1 MKKILLPAS
10 LFLLILASVP
20 SLFAQEKTRGQA
32 SSDIEINVEAGAG
45 KYLGFTKSQTG
56 GLWKGISGFYP
67 YWFPASEL
75 RFPLDTWM
83 FNGNISMNFFK
94 FFSVQS
100 GVKKSLKT
108 GAGKMKESGWGFPGA
123 KTAYADS
130 DSKIKAVFSDTDLAF
145 SIFSAGPL
153 SLKLG
158 AGFLYQNYEI
168 SCSNLVRWE
177 LASGSPSISVLRGK
191 NRSYKLE
198 YFIPYVEVLPVFR
211 FMENKLSFTTGFKY
225 SPLTRATDVDDYIL
239 NGKKS
244 KGKGKGHRTYMGLFN
259 AKYVT
264 DSGIFFT
271 LGLDYLYLLTNGVQK
286 QYYYISLLNLQR
298 IVGGSIQG
306 GYNGKLENKNESQ
319 QISIN
324 LGVGYSFGL

>member
-1 MKKILLPAS
+1 MIKILLYAF
-10 LFLLILASVP
+10 LFLLIITCAPCLY
-20 SLFAQEKTRGQA
+20 AQEKAQGQ
-32 SSDIEINVEAGAG
+32 SSGDIEINVEVGAG

-67 YWFPASEL
+67 YWFPISEL

-83 FNGNISMNFFK
+83 FNGNVSVSFFK
-94 FFSVQS
+94 FISFQS

-123 KTAYADS
+123 NTVYADS
-130 DSKIKAVFSDTDLAF
+130 DSRIRAVFSDTDLAF
-145 SIFSAGPL
+145 SLFSAGPM

-158 AGFLYQNYEI
+158 AGFLYQNYEFG
-168 SCSNLVRWE
+168 CSNLVRWE
-177 LASGSPSISVLRGK
+177 FASGTPSVFASMGK
-191 NRSYKLE
+191 TRKYELE
-198 YFIPYVEVLPVFR
+198 YFIPYIEVLPVFK
-211 FMENKLSFTTGFKY
+211 FMEEKLSFTLGFKY
-225 SPLTRATDVDDYIL
+225 SPLTRARDTDDYIPD
-239 NGKKS
+239 GKKNS
-244 KGKGKGHRTYMGLFN
+244 GKGKGHKTFIGLFN

-264 DSGIFFT
+264 SSGIFFT
-271 LGLDYLYLLTNGVQK
+271 LGADYLYLLTNGVQK

-298 IVGGSIQG
+298 MAGGFIQG